1 MTYFFNYH
9 DENKNKWDHVSERG
23 VLSFNLKNYV
33 STLLWEKYQ
42 SQKAQHI
49 WWSDMSLVPVYNIQL
64 FFFFFIKTTFH
75 FNHILSC
82 ANHAH
87 PVSEPLN
94 LQNPLHYTCLT
105 RLPAQSKCLKLPEA
119 QIISLTSLKT
129 HEMLRRRAVSLP
141 LCLPQSSDSC
151 HTSSSQMG
159 ISFHISFIFAQT
171 HLQLWAYT
179 AINTSL
185 HSETWARMSV

>member
-1 MTYFFNYH
+1 MRPCIWKRGFKFRFKKLCLNTSLREISKPKSTTYLVVWYVTASSLQYSTFF
-9 DENKNKWDHVSERG
+9 
-23 VLSFNLKNYV
+23 L
-33 STLLWEKYQ
+33 
-42 SQKAQHI
+42 
-49 WWSDMSLVPVYNIQL
+49 
-64 FFFFFIKTTFH
+64 FFFIKTTFH